1 MEGTPWRG
9 VGEAS
14 GMRRWGPDDRGGK
27 QGGAATAGWVQQR
40 EPVGPAGLQGT
51 LRRLEAGPLLGVP
64 LEAGVERRSW
74 TAGAEAHRMDRGG
87 GGAKPPQTAP
97 TTF

>member
-1 MEGTPWRG
+1 MRTMLKPQDDILLYTSLRMGMT
-9 VGEAS
+9 EAS
-14 GMRRWGPDDRGGK
+14 CADAAREVRGMMNLPGDNDE
-27 QGGAATAGWVQQR
+27 
-40 EPVGPAGLQGT
+40 EPN
-51 LRRLEAGPLLGVP
+51 EAGPLLGVP